1 MPPPSLAMLLLKVLL
16 INNYRSRVEDTAT
29 ESRCVAAERAVNDRQ
44 CRDARVQDATAEA
57 ALTVPDRQAG
67 NRDRFCT
74 CNSLED
80 ATRGIAAKSQD
91 VGAGAVDCH
100 AFVHEQLAAG
110 ERDGARHA
118 RCVNVS
124 PSFASTSA

>member
-29 ESRCVAAERAVNDRQ
+29 ESRCVAADRAVNDRQ
-44 CRDARVQDATAEA
+44 RRDPRVQDATAAA

-74 CNSLED
+74 SNSLED
-80 ATRGIAAKSQD
+80 ATRSMAFKCQNAGT
-91 VGAGAVDCH
+91 GATDYH
-100 AFVHEQLAAG
+100 ASVHQKLAAG
-110 ERDGARHA
+110 CRD
-118 RCVNVS
+118 V
-124 PSFASTSA
+124 